1 MHRAE
6 APWLEKLVQN
16 LVSVW
21 SALDLRRRVVIVL
34 ATVAMFAAVIGL
46 SRMATAPQMS
56 LLYSGLDPAAAGEVV
71 AALEQRGA
79 PYEVRGGAIYVDGS
93 LRDELRLTLASEGLP
108 AAGAAG
114 YELLDSLSG
123 FGTTSQMFDAA
134 YWRAK
139 EGELARTILALPQIR
154 AARVHISRSDA
165 QPFRTP
171 DRQTAS
177 VTVTTAAGTLPVA
190 QAKALKHL
198 VASAVAG
205 MSPDDVSVIDSA
217 GGLIDDVSDDDP
229 ARAGQDRATEIK
241 RNVERLLEAR
251 VGPGN
256 AVVEVTVDVVT
267 ERESITERRI
277 DPDGRVA
284 ISTDTEEK
292 SGNSTTPG
300 GDVTVASNLPEGDA
314 GAEGNGQSS
323 NAETRERVN
332 FEVSET
338 QREVLR
344 SPGALRKLSVAVLV
358 DAVTV
363 TAQDGTT
370 TVQPRPQEELDVL
383 RELVASAVGFDEA
396 RGDTLTLRSLAFE
409 PLPEEGTLVEAGV
422 MDGLDLM
429 SLIQIGMLALV
440 ALVLGLFVLRPMLMA
455 KRGAAD
461 LPPVAPPLSLPGLN
475 GLNNMPDMPRFLD
488 GEIDMGGDL
497 PSLQVISRDDPDALP
512 EDPVARLRQ
521 LIEARQAESVEILR
535 GWMDERE
542 EKA

>member
-1 MHRAE
+1 M
-6 APWLEKLVQN
+6 QN

-34 ATVAMFAAVIGL
+34 ATVAMFAAVIGV

-71 AALEQRGA
+71 AALEQRGT
-79 PYEVRGGAIYVDGS
+79 PYEVQGGAIYVDGG

-114 YELLDSLSG
+114 YELLDTLSG

-139 EGELARTILALPQIR
+139 EGELARTILALPQIK

-171 DRQTAS
+171 ERQTAS

-217 GGLIDDVSDDDP
+217 GGLIDDASDDDP
-229 ARAGQDRATEIK
+229 TLRGQDRAAEMK

-256 AVVEVTVDVVT
+256 AVVEVALDVVT

-314 GAEGNGQSS
+314 GNGGNGQSS
-323 NAETRERVN
+323 SAETRERVN

-338 QREVLR
+338 QREILR

-358 DAVTV
+358 NTLTV

-370 TVQPRPQEELDVL
+370 TTEARPQEELDVL
-383 RELVASAVGFDEA
+383 RDLVASAVGFDEA

-409 PLPEEGTLVEAGV
+409 PLPQDGTLAEAGV

-429 SLIQIGMLALV
+429 ALIQLAVLALV
-440 ALVLGLFVLRPMLMA
+440 ALVIGLFVLRPMLTA
-455 KRGAAD
+455 RRGAAE
-461 LPPVAPPLSLPGLN
+461 LPPAPQPLSLPGLN
-475 GLNNMPDMPRFLD
+475 ALDDMPDLPRFLD

-497 PSLQVISRDDPDALP
+497 PSLQVISRDDPDTLP
-512 EDPVARLRQ
+512 ADPVARLRQ

>member
-1 MHRAE
+1 
-6 APWLEKLVQN
+6 
-16 LVSVW
+16 
-21 SALDLRRRVVIVL
+21 
-34 ATVAMFAAVIGL
+34 
-46 SRMATAPQMS
+46 
-56 LLYSGLDPAAAGEVV
+56 
-71 AALEQRGA
+71 
-79 PYEVRGGAIYVDGS
+79 
-93 LRDELRLTLASEGLP
+93 
-108 AAGAAG
+108 
-114 YELLDSLSG
+114 
-123 FGTTSQMFDAA
+123 MFDAA

-139 EGELARTILALPQIR
+139 EGELARTILALPQIK

-165 QPFRTP
+165 QPFRQP
-171 DRQTAS
+171 ERQTAS

-205 MSPDDVSVIDSA
+205 MSPDDVSVIDST
-217 GGLIDDVSDDDP
+217 GGLIDDASDDDP
-229 ARAGQDRATEIK
+229 AIAGHDRAAEMK

-256 AVVEVTVDVVT
+256 AVVEVAVDVVT

-277 DPDGRVA
+277 DPEGRVA

-292 SGNSTTPG
+292 SENSTTPG
-300 GDVTVASNLPEGDA
+300 GDVTVASNLPEGDVA
-314 GAEGNGQSS
+314 SGANGQSS
-323 NAETRERVN
+323 AAETRERVN

-358 DAVTV
+358 NTLTV
-363 TAQDGTT
+363 TAEDGTT
-370 TVQPRPQEELDVL
+370 TSEPRPQEELDVL
-383 RELVASAVGFDEA
+383 RELVASAVGLDEA

-409 PLPEEGTLVEAGV
+409 PLPQDGTLVEAG
-422 MDGLDLM
+422 MLDGLDLM
-429 SLIQIGMLALV
+429 SLIRLAVLALV
-440 ALVLGLFVLRPMLMA
+440 ALVIGLFVLRPMLSA
-455 KRGAAD
+455 RRDAAE
-461 LPPVAPPLSLPGLN
+461 LPPAAQPLSLADMN
-475 GLNNMPDMPRFLD
+475 GLEPLPDLPRFLD

-497 PSLQVISRDDPDALP
+497 PSMQVISRADADAMAP
-512 EDPVARLRQ
+512 DPVARLRQ

>member
-139 EGELARTILALPQIR
+139 EGELARTILALPQIK

-165 QPFRTP
+165 QPFRQP
-171 DRQTAS
+171 ERQTAS

-217 GGLIDDVSDDDP
+217 GGLIDDASDDDP
-229 ARAGQDRATEIK
+229 AIAGHDRAAEMK

-256 AVVEVTVDVVT
+256 AVVEVAVDVVT

-277 DPDGRVA
+277 DPEGRVA

-292 SGNSTTPG
+292 SENSTTPG
-300 GDVTVASNLPEGDA
+300 GDVTVASNLPEGDVGN
-314 GAEGNGQSS
+314 GANGQSS
-323 NAETRERVN
+323 AAETRERVN

-358 DAVTV
+358 NTLTV
-363 TAQDGTT
+363 TADDGTT
-370 TVQPRPQEELDVL
+370 TSEPRPQEELDVL
-383 RELVASAVGFDEA
+383 RDLVASAVGLDEA

-409 PLPEEGTLVEAGV
+409 PLPQDGTLVEAG
-422 MDGLDLM
+422 MLDGLDLM
-429 SLIQIGMLALV
+429 SLIRLAVLALV
-440 ALVLGLFVLRPMLMA
+440 ALVIGLFVLRPMLTA

-461 LPPVAPPLSLPGLN
+461 LPPAAPPLSLPDMN
-475 GLNNMPDMPRFLD
+475 GLEPLPDLPRFLD

-497 PSLQVISRDDPDALP
+497 PSMQVISHAESDALQA
-512 EDPVARLRQ
+512 DPVARLRQ